1 MDKLLVVII
10 ALGGG
15 AVTGGAISA
24 FYSLLQIIPRLVQ
37 ITETD
42 RFIKL
47 YQNIFVLSS
56 FLFSIVY
63 FNDFHINLNK
73 IMVLIIAL
81 FMGTFIG
88 IFASALA
95 EVLNVLP
102 VLSKKLKF
110 KDSLRYIIYSLMC
123 GKLLGSLYYWIT
135 Y

>member
-1 MDKLLVVII
+1 MDKLFLII
-10 ALGGG
+10 ISFSGGI
-15 AVTGGAISA
+15 VTGGAFSA

-37 ITETD
+37 ISETNKFV
-42 RFIKL
+42 RL

-56 FLFSIVY
+56 FVFTIIY
-63 FNDFHINLNK
+63 FNDFNISLNK
-73 IMVLIIAL
+73 FWVLIISL

-110 KDSLRYIIYSLMC
+110 KDNLRYIIYSLMC